1 MGYTTVKIAVDK
13 TYVGAKTTHYSFDVL
28 GGTING
34 ESLTVSGSP
43 QFNIGKSALIF
54 AENSKVVGFAQGAF
68 EIKGNAA
75 VRGFGVNIKKG
86 PNNFNFKATLPDET
100 EAKDCLQIKVDN
112 QYSNNW
118 SLRTID
124 TSNASENELEL
135 FPITVLKGNQYQ
147 FIGCS

>member
-1 MGYTTVKIAVDK
+1 MLPLLLMSLNVTHSASYSNILNLSDLTESATKVISGKVISMSPHKKPNGKIYTTVKIAVDK

-75 VRGFGVNIKKG
+75 VRGFGVNIKKR
-86 PNNFNFKATLPDET
+86 PK
-100 EAKDCLQIKVDN
+100 
-112 QYSNNW
+112 
-118 SLRTID
+118 
-124 TSNASENELEL
+124 
-135 FPITVLKGNQYQ
+135 
-147 FIGCS
+147 